1 MKEITRFGVTGMNLS
16 AVLLAIGSAVL
27 FGLAA
32 PVAKLLLETSS
43 PWVLAGILYCGAGV
57 GLFGVHFVLRGIGSL
72 AEARLT
78 RRELPWLAAAV
89 VCGGVLGPGLLLLGL
104 ERLSASAASL
114 LLTLEGVLTALL
126 AWFVF
131 KENFDRRIAL
141 GMLSIVAGAVVLNWQ
156 SEATAGDLIGPAA
169 IVGACLAWALDNN
182 LTRKVSLSD
191 PVQIAMIKGLVA
203 GPVSLGIGYLLGSAL
218 PPLATVGLGAVT
230 GFLGYG
236 VSLVLF
242 VLALRHLGTARTGA
256 YFSIAPFVGAVVS
269 VPLFGEA
276 VTLQLVSAGVLM
288 AFGVWL
294 HLSERHEHLHEHTE
308 FAHEHRHT
316 HDEHH
321 DHPHEEPVDPGR
333 AHSHRHVHTPL
344 RHAHPHTP
352 DSHHRHSH

>member
-1 MKEITRFGVTGMNLS
+1 MNYS
-16 AVLLAIGSAVL
+16 AVGLAIASALL
-27 FGLAA
+27 FGLSA
-32 PVAKLLLETSS
+32 PVAKIFLQTAD
-43 PWVLAGILYCGAGV
+43 PWMLAGILYCGAGV
-57 GLFGVHFVLRGIGSL
+57 GLFGVHMVVRGVKSL
-72 AEARLT
+72 TEARLT

-89 VCGGVLGPGLLLLGL
+89 LSGGVLGPVLLLTGL
-104 ERLSASAASL
+104 IRVEASTASL

-131 KENFDRRIAL
+131 RENFDRRIAV
-141 GMLSIVAGAVVLNWQ
+141 GMLSIVAGAVVLNWHPG
-156 SEATAGDLIGPAA
+156 ATFDDLIGPAA
-169 IVGACLAWALDNN
+169 ILGACLAWALDNN
-182 LTRKVSLSD
+182 LTRKVALAD

-203 GPVSLGIGYLLGSAL
+203 GPISLAIGYVAGGTL
-218 PPLATVGLGAVT
+218 PSLATVGLGAVT

-256 YFSIAPFVGAVVS
+256 YFSIAPFIGAVAS

-276 VTLQLVSAGVLM
+276 VTLQLCAAGTMM

-294 HLSERHEHLHEHTE
+294 HLSERHEHVHEHPA

-321 DHPHEEPVDPGR
+321 DHLHDDIVDPAQ
-333 AHSHRHVHTPL
+333 AHNHWHRHTPL
-344 RHAHPHTP
+344 SHSHAHTP

>member
-1 MKEITRFGVTGMNLS
+1 MNYS
-16 AVLLAIGSAVL
+16 AVVFALCSALL
-27 FGLAA
+27 FGLSAPAA
-32 PVAKLLLETSS
+32 KILLHTSD
-43 PWVLAGILYCGAGV
+43 PWMLAGILYSGAGA
-57 GLFGVHFVLRGIGSL
+57 GLLVVHVAIRGVSAL

-89 VCGGVLGPGLLLLGL
+89 VSGGMIGPVLLLVGL
-104 ERLSASAASL
+104 VRVNASAASL

-131 KENFDRRIAL
+131 KENFDRRIAV
-141 GMLSIVAGAVVLNWQ
+141 GMLSIVAGVVVLNWQ
-156 SEATAGDLIGPAA
+156 PGVTLGDLIGPAA

-191 PVQIAMIKGLVA
+191 PIQIAMIKGLVA
-203 GPVSLGIGYLLGSAL
+203 GPVSLSIGYVTGSAM
-218 PPLATVGLGAVT
+218 PPPATVGLGAVT

-256 YFSIAPFVGAVVS
+256 YFSIAPFIGAVVS
-269 VPLFGEA
+269 VPLFGEP
-276 VTLQLVSAGVLM
+276 VTLQLFFAGCLM

-294 HLSERHEHLHEHTE
+294 HLSERHEHGHEHQE
-308 FAHEHRHT
+308 LAHEHRHT

-321 DHPHEEPVDPGR
+321 DHLHDEPVDPGK
-333 AHSHRHVHTPL
+333 AHSHWHRHAPL

-352 DSHHRHSH
+352 DSHHRHMH

>member
-1 MKEITRFGVTGMNLS
+1 MNVLNLS
-16 AVLLAIGSAVL
+16 AVSLAIGSAVL

-32 PVAKLLLETSS
+32 PVAKFLLETAD
-43 PWVLAGILYCGAGV
+43 PWMLAGILYCGAGL
-57 GLFGVHFVLRGIGSL
+57 GLFGVHLVLRGIGSV

-89 VCGGVLGPGLLLLGL
+89 ICGGVLGPGLLLLGL
-104 ERLSASAASL
+104 ARVGASAASL

-156 SEATAGDLIGPAA
+156 PQAAAGDLIGPAA

-203 GPVSLGIGYLLGSAL
+203 GPVSLGIGYLSGSVL

-276 VTLQLVSAGVLM
+276 VTFHLVSGGALM

-294 HLSERHEHLHEHTE
+294 HLSERHEHLHEHLE
-308 FAHEHRHT
+308 FAHEHRHE

-321 DHPHEEPVDPGR
+321 DHSHDVPIARGL
-333 AHSHRHVHTPL
+333 AHSHWHVHAPL

>member
-1 MKEITRFGVTGMNLS
+1 MNLS

-32 PVAKLLLETSS
+32 PVAKLLLETSD
-43 PWVLAGILYCGAGV
+43 PWVLAGILYCGAGG
-57 GLFGVHFVLRGIGSL
+57 GLFVVHVVLRGIGSA

-78 RRELPWLAAAV
+78 CRELPWLAVAV
-89 VCGGVLGPGLLLLGL
+89 MCGGVLGPGLLLLGL
-104 ERLSASAASL
+104 ARVSASVASL

-141 GMLSIVAGAVVLNWQ
+141 GMLSIVVGAIVLNWQ
-156 SEATAGDLIGPAA
+156 PEAMADDFIGPAA

-218 PPLATVGLGAVT
+218 PPLATIGLGAVT

-276 VTLQLVSAGVLM
+276 VTFQLVSAGALM

-294 HLSERHEHLHEHTE
+294 HLSERHEHLHEHPE
-308 FAHEHRHT
+308 FAHEHRHA

-321 DHPHEEPVDPGR
+321 DHSHDGPVDPGQ

>member
-1 MKEITRFGVTGMNLS
+1 MNLS

-32 PVAKLLLETSS
+32 PVAKFLLETSD
-43 PWVLAGILYCGAGV
+43 PWMLAGILYCGAGL
-57 GLFGVHFVLRGIGSL
+57 GLFGVHVVLRGIGSL

-89 VCGGVLGPGLLLLGL
+89 MCGGVLGPGLLLLGL
-104 ERLSASAASL
+104 ARVSASAASL

-141 GMLSIVAGAVVLNWQ
+141 GMLSIVAGATVLNWP
-156 SEATAGDLIGPAA
+156 SEATADDFIGPAA
-169 IVGACLAWALDNN
+169 IVGACFAWALDNN

-203 GPVSLGIGYLLGSAL
+203 GPVSLGIGHLSGSVL
-218 PPLATVGLGAVT
+218 PPLSTIGLGAAT

-256 YFSIAPFVGAVVS
+256 YYSIAPFVGAVVS
-269 VPLFGEA
+269 VSLFSEP
-276 VTLQLVSAGVLM
+276 VTFQLVSAGALM

-294 HLSERHEHLHEHTE
+294 HLSERHEHIHEHTE
-308 FAHEHRHT
+308 FAHEHRHV

-321 DHPHEEPVDPGR
+321 DHSHDEPVDAGR
-333 AHSHRHVHTPL
+333 AHSHWHAHTPL

>member
-1 MKEITRFGVTGMNLS
+1 MNRS
-16 AVLLAIGSAVL
+16 AVLLALGSAVL

-32 PVAKLLLETSS
+32 PVAKFLLETSDS
-43 PWVLAGILYCGAGV
+43 WMLAGILYCGAGV
-57 GLFGVHFVLRGIGSL
+57 GLFGVHVVLRGLGSL

-78 RRELPWLAAAV
+78 RRELPWLGAAV
-89 VCGGVLGPGLLLLGL
+89 MCGGVLGPGLLLFGL
-104 ERLSASAASL
+104 VRVGASAASL

-141 GMLSIVAGAVVLNWQ
+141 GMFAIVAGAVVLNWQ
-156 SEATAGDLIGPAA
+156 PEATAADLIGPAA

-203 GPVSLGIGYLLGSAL
+203 GPVSLCIGYLLGGVL

-236 VSLVLF
+236 ISLVLF

-276 VTLQLVSAGVLM
+276 VTLQLVSGGALM

-294 HLSERHEHLHEHTE
+294 HLSERHEHLHEHLE
-308 FAHEHRHT
+308 FAHEHRHG

-321 DHPHEEPVDPGR
+321 NHSHDGPVARGL
-333 AHSHRHVHTPL
+333 AHSHWHVHAPL

>member
-1 MKEITRFGVTGMNLS
+1 MNHS

-32 PVAKLLLETSS
+32 PVAKFLLETSD
-43 PWVLAGILYCGAGV
+43 PWVLAGILYCGAGL
-57 GLFGVHFVLRGIGSL
+57 GLLGVHVALRGIGSL

-89 VCGGVLGPGLLLLGL
+89 LCGGVLGPGLLLLGL
-104 ERLSASAASL
+104 ARVGASAASL

-141 GMLSIVAGAVVLNWQ
+141 GMLSIVAGAIALNWQ
-156 SEATAGDLIGPAA
+156 PQAPANDLIGPAA

-203 GPVSLGIGYLLGSAL
+203 GPVSLGIGYLLGGAL
-218 PPLATVGLGAVT
+218 PPLATVGLGALT

-269 VPLFGEA
+269 IPLFGEA
-276 VTLQLVSAGVLM
+276 ITVQLLLAGALM

-294 HLSERHEHLHEHTE
+294 HLSERHEHVHEHLE
-308 FAHEHRHT
+308 FAHEHRHA
-316 HDEHH
+316 HDDHH
-321 DHPHEEPVDPGR
+321 DHAHDGPVDPGQ
-333 AHSHRHVHTPL
+333 AHSHAHVHAPL
-344 RHAHPHTP
+344 RHSHPHTP
-352 DSHHRHSH
+352 DSHPRHVH

>member
-1 MKEITRFGVTGMNLS
+1 MNSSGILF
-16 AVLLAIGSAVL
+16 ALGSAVL
-27 FGLAA
+27 FGVAA
-32 PVAKLLLETSS
+32 PMAKVLLGTAD

-57 GLFGVHFVLRGIGSL
+57 GLFVVHIAIRGISSL

-89 VCGGVLGPGLLLLGL
+89 LCGGVVGPGLLMLGL
-104 ERLSASAASL
+104 ARVDASAASL

-131 KENFDRRIAL
+131 KENFDRRIAI
-141 GMLSIVAGAVVLNWQ
+141 GMLAIVGGAIILNWQ
-156 SEATAGDLIGPAA
+156 PDATADDLVGPAA

-191 PVQIAMIKGLVA
+191 PVQIAMIKGAVA
-203 GPVSLGIGYLLGSAL
+203 GPISLGIAYALGSTL
-218 PPLATVGLGAVT
+218 PPLATIGLGALT

-236 VSLVLF
+236 FSLVLF

-269 VPLFGEA
+269 VLLFGESIS
-276 VTLQLVSAGVLM
+276 LQLVSAGALM
-288 AFGVWL
+288 ALGVWL
-294 HLSERHEHLHEHTE
+294 HLSERHEHEHAHEE
-308 FAHEHRHT
+308 LAHEHRHA

-321 DHPHEEPVDPGR
+321 DHAHAEDVDPTKE
-333 AHSHRHVHTPL
+333 HSHWHGHTALLHTHV
-344 RHAHPHTP
+344 HTP

>member
-1 MKEITRFGVTGMNLS
+1 MNIS
-16 AVLLAIGSAVL
+16 AVLIAIGSAVL
-27 FGLAA
+27 FGLSA
-32 PVAKLLLETSS
+32 PVAKILLDTSD
-43 PWVLAGILYCGAGV
+43 PWMLAGILYGGAGV
-57 GLFGVHFVLRGIGSL
+57 GLLAVHLAIRGSGAL

-89 VCGGVLGPGLLLLGL
+89 LSGGVVGPVLLLVGL
-104 ERLSASAASL
+104 VRVNASAASL

-141 GMLSIVAGAVVLNWQ
+141 GMLSIVAGAVVLNWR
-156 SEATAGDLIGPAA
+156 SDATVGDLIGPAA

-203 GPVSLGIGYLLGSAL
+203 GPVSIAIGYAAGSAL
-218 PPLATVGLGAVT
+218 PPPATVGLGAVT

-256 YFSIAPFVGAVVS
+256 YFSIAPFIGAVVS
-269 VPLFGEA
+269 IPLFGEA
-276 VTLQLVSAGVLM
+276 VTLRLFSAGALM

-294 HLSERHEHLHEHTE
+294 HLSERHEHDHAHPEG
-308 FAHEHRHT
+308 AHEHRHS
-316 HDEHH
+316 HDEHQDHVH
-321 DHPHEEPVDPGR
+321 DESVDPTQP
-333 AHSHRHVHTPL
+333 HSHWHRHKPL

-352 DSHHRHSH
+352 DSHHQHSH

>member
-1 MKEITRFGVTGMNLS
+1 MDIS
-16 AVLLAIGSAVL
+16 AVLIAIGSAVL
-27 FGLAA
+27 FGLSA
-32 PVAKLLLETSS
+32 PVAKILLATSD
-43 PWVLAGILYCGAGV
+43 PWMLAGILYGGAGI
-57 GLFGVHFVLRGIGSL
+57 GLLLVHLAIRGIGAL

-89 VCGGVLGPGLLLLGL
+89 LSGGVVGPVLLLVGL
-104 ERLSASAASL
+104 VRVNASAASL
-114 LLTLEGVLTALL
+114 LLTMEGVLTALL

-131 KENFDRRIAL
+131 RENFDRRIAF

-156 SEATAGDLIGPAA
+156 PDATVGDLIGPAA

-203 GPVSLGIGYLLGSAL
+203 GPVSLAIGYATGSTM
-218 PPLATVGLGAVT
+218 PPPATVGLGALT

-256 YFSIAPFVGAVVS
+256 YFSIAPFIGAVVS
-269 VPLFGEA
+269 IPLFGEA
-276 VTLQLVSAGVLM
+276 VTLRLLSAGALM
-288 AFGVWL
+288 ALGVWL
-294 HLSERHEHLHEHTE
+294 HLSERHEHDHAHAEG
-308 FAHEHRHT
+308 AHEHRHS

-321 DHPHEEPVDPGR
+321 DHAHDQSVDPTQP
-333 AHSHRHVHTPL
+333 HSHWHRHKPL

-352 DSHHRHSH
+352 DSHHQHSH

>member
-1 MKEITRFGVTGMNLS
+1 VTPS

-32 PVAKLLLETSS
+32 PVAKVLLETSD

-57 GLFGVHFVLRGIGSL
+57 GLFGVHVALRGIGPL

-89 VCGGVLGPGLLLLGL
+89 MCGGVLGPGLLLLGL
-104 ERLSASAASL
+104 ARVSASAASL

-141 GMLSIVAGAVVLNWQ
+141 GMLSIVAGAIVLNWQ
-156 SEATAGDLIGPAA
+156 PEATAGDLIGPAA

-276 VTLQLVSAGVLM
+276 VTFQLVSAGALM

-294 HLSERHEHLHEHTE
+294 HLSERHEHLHEHAE

-316 HDEHH
+316 HDDHH
-321 DHPHEEPVDPGR
+321 GHPHDGPHDGPVDPAQ
-333 AHSHRHVHTPL
+333 AHSHWHVHTPL

>member
-1 MKEITRFGVTGMNLS
+1 MNHS

-32 PVAKLLLETSS
+32 PVAKFLLEASD
-43 PWVLAGILYCGAGV
+43 PWVLAGILYCGAGL
-57 GLFGVHFVLRGIGSL
+57 GLLGVHVTLRGIGSL

-89 VCGGVLGPGLLLLGL
+89 LCGGVLGPGLLLLGL
-104 ERLSASAASL
+104 ARVGASAASL

-141 GMLSIVAGAVVLNWQ
+141 GMLSIVAGAIVLNWQ
-156 SEATAGDLIGPAA
+156 PQATANDLIGPAA

-203 GPVSLGIGYLLGSAL
+203 GPVSLGIGYLLGGAL
-218 PPLATVGLGAVT
+218 PPLATVGLGALT

-269 VPLFGEA
+269 IPLFGEA
-276 VTLQLVSAGVLM
+276 VTVQLLLAGALM

-294 HLSERHEHLHEHTE
+294 HLSERHEHVHEHLE
-308 FAHEHRHT
+308 FAHEHRHA
-316 HDEHH
+316 HDDHH
-321 DHPHEEPVDPGR
+321 DHAHDGPVDPGQ
-333 AHSHRHVHTPL
+333 AHSHAHVHAPL
-344 RHAHPHTP
+344 RHSHPHTP
-352 DSHHRHSH
+352 DSHHRHVH

>member
-1 MKEITRFGVTGMNLS
+1 MDIS
-16 AVLLAIGSAVL
+16 AVLIAIGSAVL
-27 FGLAA
+27 FGLSA
-32 PVAKLLLETSS
+32 PVAKILLDTSD
-43 PWVLAGILYCGAGV
+43 PWMLAGILYSGAGI
-57 GLFGVHFVLRGIGSL
+57 GLLLVHLAIRGIGAL

-78 RRELPWLAAAV
+78 RRELPWLATAV
-89 VCGGVLGPGLLLLGL
+89 LSGGVMGPVLLLVGL
-104 ERLSASAASL
+104 VRVNASAASL

-141 GMLSIVAGAVVLNWQ
+141 GMLSIVAGAVVLNWR
-156 SEATAGDLIGPAA
+156 SDATAGDLIGSAA

-203 GPVSLGIGYLLGSAL
+203 GPASLAIGYATGSAM

-256 YFSIAPFVGAVVS
+256 YFSIAPFIGAVVS
-269 VPLFGEA
+269 IPLFGES
-276 VTLQLVSAGVLM
+276 VTLRLFSAGALM
-288 AFGVWL
+288 ALGVWL
-294 HLSERHEHLHEHTE
+294 HLSERHAHDHEHHE
-308 FAHEHRHT
+308 GAHEHRHS

-321 DHPHEEPVDPGR
+321 NHAHDESVDP
-333 AHSHRHVHTPL
+333 AQPHSHWHRHKPL
-344 RHAHPHTP
+344 RHAHPHAP
-352 DSHHRHSH
+352 DSHHQHSH

>member
-1 MKEITRFGVTGMNLS
+1 MNLS

-32 PVAKLLLETSS
+32 PVAKFLLETSD

-57 GLFGVHFVLRGIGSL
+57 GLFGVHIALQGIGPM

-89 VCGGVLGPGLLLLGL
+89 MCGGVLGPGLLLLGL
-104 ERLSASAASL
+104 ARVSASAASL

-141 GMLSIVAGAVVLNWQ
+141 GMLSIVAGAIVLNWQ
-156 SEATAGDLIGPAA
+156 PEATAGDLIGPAA

-276 VTLQLVSAGVLM
+276 VTFQLVSAGALM

-294 HLSERHEHLHEHTE
+294 HLSERHEHLHEHAE

-316 HDEHH
+316 HDDHH
-321 DHPHEEPVDPGR
+321 GHPHDGPHDGPVDPAQ
-333 AHSHRHVHTPL
+333 AHSHWHVHTPL

>member
-1 MKEITRFGVTGMNLS
+1 M
-16 AVLLAIGSAVL
+16 
-27 FGLAA
+27 
-32 PVAKLLLETSS
+32 AKLLLDTAD

-57 GLFGVHFVLRGIGSL
+57 GLFVVHIAIRGIRSL
-72 AEARLT
+72 SEARLT
-78 RRELPWLAAAV
+78 RRALPWLSAAV
-89 VCGGVLGPGLLLLGL
+89 ICGGVVGPGLLMLGL
-104 ERLSASAASL
+104 ARVNASAASL

-131 KENFDRRIAL
+131 KENFDRRIAV
-141 GMLSIVAGAVVLNWQ
+141 GMLAIVAGAIVLNWQ
-156 SEATAGDLIGPAA
+156 PDATARDLVGPAA

-191 PVQIAMIKGLVA
+191 PVQIAMIKGAVA
-203 GPVSLGIGYLLGSAL
+203 GPISLGIAFALGSTL
-218 PPLATVGLGAVT
+218 PPIATIGLGALT

-276 VTLQLVSAGVLM
+276 ISLQLVSAGALM

-294 HLSERHEHLHEHTE
+294 HLSERHEHEHAHEE
-308 FAHEHRHT
+308 LVHEHRHA

-321 DHPHEEPVDPGR
+321 DHAHDEVVDP
-333 AHSHRHVHTPL
+333 AKEHSHWHRHTAL
-344 RHAHPHTP
+344 RHTHAHTP
-352 DSHHRHSH
+352 DSHHRHPH

>member
-1 MKEITRFGVTGMNLS
+1 MNIS
-16 AVLLAIGSAVL
+16 AVLIAIGSAVL
-27 FGLAA
+27 FGLSA
-32 PVAKLLLETSS
+32 PVAKILLGTSD
-43 PWVLAGILYCGAGV
+43 PWMLAGILYGGAGI
-57 GLFGVHFVLRGIGSL
+57 GLLAVHLAIRGIGPL

-89 VCGGVLGPGLLLLGL
+89 LSGGVVGPVLLLVGL
-104 ERLSASAASL
+104 VRVNASAASL

-141 GMLSIVAGAVVLNWQ
+141 GMLSIVAGAVVLNWRPD
-156 SEATAGDLIGPAA
+156 ATVGDLIGPAA

-203 GPVSLGIGYLLGSAL
+203 GPASLAIGYATGSAM
-218 PPLATVGLGAVT
+218 PPPATVGLGALT

-256 YFSIAPFVGAVVS
+256 YFSIAPFIGAVVS
-269 VPLFGEA
+269 IPLFGEA
-276 VTLQLVSAGVLM
+276 VTLRLFSAGALM

-294 HLSERHEHLHEHTE
+294 HLSERHEHDHEHPE
-308 FAHEHRHT
+308 AAHEHRHS

-321 DHPHEEPVDPGR
+321 DHAHDDSVEPTRP
-333 AHSHRHVHTPL
+333 HSHWHRHKPL

-352 DSHHRHSH
+352 DSHHQHSH

>member
-1 MKEITRFGVTGMNLS
+1 M
-16 AVLLAIGSAVL
+16 
-27 FGLAA
+27 
-32 PVAKLLLETSS
+32 
-43 PWVLAGILYCGAGV
+43 LAGILYCGAGG
-57 GLFGVHFVLRGIGSL
+57 GLFFVHIAIRGIGSL

-89 VCGGVLGPGLLLLGL
+89 ICGGVLGPGLLMLGL
-104 ERLSASAASL
+104 ARVNASAASL

-131 KENFDRRIAL
+131 KENFDRRIVV
-141 GMLSIVAGAVVLNWQ
+141 GMLAIVAGAVVLNWQ
-156 SEATAGDLIGPAA
+156 SDTTAGDLGGPAA

-203 GPVSLGIGYLLGSAL
+203 GPVNFGIGYALGSTL
-218 PPLATVGLGAVT
+218 PPVATIGMGALT
-230 GFLGYG
+230 GFFGYG

-269 VPLFGEA
+269 VPLLGEA
-276 VTLQLVSAGVLM
+276 VNLQIAAAGALM

-294 HLSERHEHLHEHTE
+294 HLTERHEHEHEHGE
-308 FAHEHRHT
+308 MAHEHRHA

-321 DHPHEEPVDPGR
+321 DHAHDEAVDPT
-333 AHSHRHVHTPL
+333 ATHSHWHQHRSL
-344 RHAHPHTP
+344 RHAHAHTP

>member
-1 MKEITRFGVTGMNLS
+1 MNPS

-27 FGLAA
+27 FGLAT
-32 PVAKLLLETSS
+32 PVAKFLLETSD

-57 GLFGVHFVLRGIGSL
+57 GLFVVHVALRGIGSL

-78 RRELPWLAAAV
+78 RHELPWLGAAV
-89 VCGGVLGPGLLLLGL
+89 MCGGVLGPGLLLLGL
-104 ERLSASAASL
+104 ARVGALAASL

-141 GMLSIVAGAVVLNWQ
+141 GMLSIVVGAIVLNWRWD
-156 SEATAGDLIGPAA
+156 TTIVDLVGPAA

-203 GPVSLGIGYLLGSAL
+203 GPTSLGIGALLGSAL
-218 PPLATVGLGAVT
+218 PPFATVGLGAVT

-269 VPLFGEA
+269 LLLFGEA
-276 VTLQLVSAGVLM
+276 VTLQLVLAGALM

-294 HLSERHEHLHEHTE
+294 HLSERHEHLHEHLE
-308 FAHEHRHT
+308 FAHEHRHA

-321 DHPHEEPVDPGR
+321 DHTHDAPVEPGQV
-333 AHSHRHVHTPL
+333 HSHWHVHAPL